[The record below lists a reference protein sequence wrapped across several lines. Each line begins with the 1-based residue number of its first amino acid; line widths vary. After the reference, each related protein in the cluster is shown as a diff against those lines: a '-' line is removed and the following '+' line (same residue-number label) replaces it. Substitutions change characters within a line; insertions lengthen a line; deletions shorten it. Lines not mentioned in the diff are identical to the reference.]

1 MFTKL
6 NTLTVEGLNVHQID
20 VEVDTGRGL
29 PGMVIVGLAGKAIM
43 ESRDRVKT
51 ALLNTNISFPRARIT
66 VNLAPGDLK
75 KEGPMFDVPIA
86 LGVMICSGFLSEK
99 IDLNNHWFLGELA
112 LNGKIRSV
120 NGVVNMARY
129 VKDKNG
135 ILVVP
140 AENYQEA
147 SLVKDL
153 KVIPVND
160 LDDLIYYS
168 KETISRVEGVSLI
181 NESPDIAHNNKYRL
195 DFDEVKGQP
204 QAKRAMMI
212 AAAGNHNLLMLG
224 PPGSGKSMLAERLP
238 GILPDLDYREAL
250 EMTCIYSVSGNLN
263 KDEPLIKK
271 RPFRAPHHTISDV
284 ALIGGG
290 THSKPGEISLAHRG
304 VLFLDEL
311 PEFKR
316 NTLEVLRQPL
326 ESGNIT
332 ISRAK
337 QTSEYPCKFIMV
349 AAMNPCPCG
358 YFGSRVRQCR
368 CSSSQVEKYLAKL
381 SGPLLDRIDMHVEVT
396 DQSPSVLRKK
406 SSVGMSSAQMKEII
420 DGAIEMQNRR
430 FKETDFLR
438 NSELKGSAL
447 EKFCQI
453 DESCEDFLLKGMQEM
468 GLSTRAFH
476 KIILVARTI
485 ADLEQE
491 NTITLDHL
499 AEALNYRMMDQKI
512 FH

>member
-6 NTLTVEGLNVHQID
+6 NTLTVEGLNVHQVD

-51 ALLNTNISFPRARIT
+51 ALLNTNVSFPRARIT

-86 LGVMICSGFLSEK
+86 LGVMLCSGFLSEK
-99 IDLNNHWFLGELA
+99 IKLNNHWFVGELA
-112 LNGKIRSV
+112 LNGKIRPV

-129 VKDKNG
+129 VKEKNG
-135 ILVVP
+135 TLVVP
-140 AENYQEA
+140 SNNFQEA
-147 SLVKDL
+147 SLVKGL
-153 KVIPVND
+153 KIIPVND
-160 LDDLIYYS
+160 LDDLIHYA
-168 KETISRVEGVSLI
+168 KEANSRVDATSL
-181 NESPDIAHNNKYRL
+181 ENKITNPTEIKYKI
-195 DFDEVKGQP
+195 DFEEVKGQP
-204 QAKRAMMI
+204 IAKRAMMI

-238 GILPDLDYREAL
+238 GILPDLDYRESL
-250 EMTCIYSVSGNLN
+250 EMTCIYSVSGNLD
-263 KDEPLIKK
+263 KEDPLIKK
-271 RPFRAPHHTISDV
+271 RPFRAPHHTISDI

-304 VLFLDEL
+304 VIFLDEL

-332 ISRAK
+332 ISRSK

-396 DQSPSVLRKK
+396 DQSPSALRKK
-406 SSVGMSSAQMKEII
+406 NSVGMSSAQMREMI
-420 DGAIEMQNRR
+420 DRAIEMQKLR
-430 FKETDFLR
+430 FKGTDFLR

-447 EKFCQI
+447 EKYCQI
-453 DESCEDFLLKGMQEM
+453 DEACEEFLLKGMQEM

-476 KIILVARTI
+476 KILLVARTI

-491 NTITLDHL
+491 EEISLDHL